1 MYGRRDSMHELLT
14 DKTILPYLSKTLPD
28 FANDNCTVE
37 EIGDGNINYVFRV
50 TDKNNQRRLIVKQ
63 ADKLLRSSGRPLDIK
78 RAVREGRALE
88 RLNEV
93 VPNYTPKIY
102 AVDEEMAIIIM
113 EDISEYRNLRHVLS
127 KCQQLPQLANDLSEF
142 LAVSLVSSTD
152 LVMEASRKQL
162 EQAFYSNVEMREIS
176 EDLVFTE
183 PYNNQKQ
190 RNQIFPGNEAF
201 VQKHLYEHEALIMEV
216 ASLRYHFMNHGQAL
230 LHGDLHSGSIFVSQN
245 GLKVID
251 PEFAF
256 YGPAGYD
263 IGNVVAHLLLAFYHQ
278 LAQDSVSLTY
288 LSWLRETIIGT
299 LIETEK
305 KMSDYYEKEV
315 TLSLYRTSRFKQEWL
330 KGIICDTYGYTGTEM
345 IRRVVG
351 DTKVAEVTT
360 IEDRERRLD
369 FERAV
374 ITLSEKLILD
384 RHTMTSDWLNQH
396 LQKEIDK
403 YETRRL

>member
-1 MYGRRDSMHELLT
+1 MHELLT

-127 KCQQLPQLANDLSEF
+127 ERQQLPQLANDLSEF
-142 LAVSLVSSTD
+142 LAVSLLSSTD
-152 LVMEASRKQL
+152 LVMEASQKQL

-190 RNQIFPGNEAF
+190 RNQIFLGNEDF

-351 DTKVAEVTT
+351 DTKVVEVTT